1 MILNIHELSGSLC
14 AISSKS
20 HLHRLLICAALS
32 QKESAILCD
41 LPSRDIEA
49 TIACLKA
56 MGARITRTSSR
67 ISVSPIQ
74 TPPEEA
80 ILPCGESGSSL
91 RFLLPLLGALN
102 ISGEIRMSGR
112 LPERPMDAYLEALRN
127 HGMAI
132 QKEGASYYCHGR
144 LTAGEYCIPGNVSSQ
159 FLSGLLFSLPLLPGN
174 STVRLSS
181 PLTSSPYAR
190 MTLATLEEAGIR
202 IHAGEGYYEIPG
214 GQRYHLEGVY
224 SPEGDWSDAAVFLA
238 AGALSGSVSI
248 CGLNPDS
255 LQGDSAILD
264 YLSAMGAKISCGD
277 NGILSERL
285 SFPLHPIR
293 ASLADTPDLAPVLA
307 ALAAGAKGTSLF
319 TGCGK
324 LRGKESDRLMAL
336 QQLITDLGG
345 NAEIWE
351 DSLLIHGTGSLAGGT
366 ADCCGDHRIAMAA
379 ALCSLISRQPVQIDD
394 PDCVAKSHP
403 GFWEDLSS
411 LRKE

>member
-1 MILNIHELSGSLC
+1 MVLNLHELFGSLC
-14 AISSKS
+14 AIPSKS

-32 QKESAILCD
+32 QKESAFFCD

-56 MGARITRTSSR
+56 MGAEISRTSSQ
-67 ISVSPIQ
+67 ITVSPIQ
-74 TPPEEA
+74 APPKEA

-91 RFLLPLLGALN
+91 RFLLPLLGALG
-102 ISGEIRMSGR
+102 ISGEIHMSGR
-112 LPERPMDAYLEALRN
+112 LPERPMDAYLEALGI

-132 QKEGASYYCHGR
+132 QREGASYHCRGR
-144 LTAGEYCIPGNVSSQ
+144 LTAGEYCIPGNISSQ

-174 STVRLSS
+174 SAVRLSS
-181 PLTSSPYAR
+181 PLTSSPYVS
-190 MTLATLEEAGIR
+190 MTLAALREAGIQ
-202 IHAGEGYYEIPG
+202 IHAGEEYYEIPG
-214 GQRYHLEGVY
+214 GQRYRLEGTH

-238 AGALSGSVSI
+238 AGALGGSVSI
-248 CGLNPDS
+248 RGLNPDS
-255 LQGDSAILD
+255 LQGDRAILD
-264 YLSAMGAKISCGD
+264 FLPAMGAKISCG
-277 NGILSERL
+277 NNRVLSERS
-285 SFPLHPIR
+285 SFPLRPIR
-293 ASLADTPDLAPVLA
+293 ANLANTPDLAPVLA

-336 QQLITDLGG
+336 RQLITDLGG
-345 NAEIWE
+345 NAEIRE
-351 DSLLIHGTGSLAGGT
+351 DSLLIHGSGALAGGN

-379 ALCSLISRQPVQIDD
+379 ALCSLISYQPVQIND

-403 GFWEDLSS
+403 GFWEDLLS